1 LCARRMARNQCAV
14 AAASPHQ
21 DERNRPMR
29 LIPFLGLI
37 TLLTMPMPAV
47 AQSATPATASPVA
60 TSGDFAGL
68 VDIGGRQMYLKCRGE
83 GSPTVV
89 LESGAGNDA
98 DIWDTVALDPA
109 TEKTAVLPGVAAFTR
124 VCAYDRPGTLLALD
138 HRGRS
143 DPVPQPRTAADAV
156 DDLHALLSAAGISG
170 PYVLVG
176 HSLGGII
183 IRLYAATYPDEV
195 VGLVLVDASHEE
207 QTVRFQAALTPE
219 QWAAFERLQQ
229 QALPD
234 LADEPDLEQI
244 DFDASFAQLQAAA
257 KPLPSLPLVVLTRG
271 VPVSAELPPEMRSAL
286 PPDFPFDTFDTVW
299 QELQVELAA
308 LVPGARQVIATESG
322 HYIQLQQP
330 QLVIDAVELVAD
342 AVRDPSTWVTGAA
355 TPPA

>member
-1 LCARRMARNQCAV
+1 V
-14 AAASPHQ
+14 
-21 DERNRPMR
+21 RP
-29 LIPFLGLI
+29 LHIIGLI
-37 TLLTMPMPAV
+37 ALLLSMPIPAV
-47 AQSATPATASPVA
+47 AQSATPAAASPVA

-68 VDIGGRQMYLKCRGE
+68 VDIGDGRKLYLMCRGK

-89 LESGAGNDA
+89 LEAGAGNDA

-109 TEKTAVLPGVAAFTR
+109 TDKTAVLPGVAAFTR
-124 VCAYDRPGTLLALD
+124 VCAYDRPGTLLDLD
-138 HRGRS
+138 HRSRS
-143 DPVPQPRTAADAV
+143 DLVPQPRTAADAV
-156 DDLHALLSAAGISG
+156 ADLHALLSAAGVPG

-207 QTVRFQAALTPE
+207 QTARFQAALTPE

-229 QALPD
+229 QALAD
-234 LADEPDLEQI
+234 LADDPDIERI
-244 DFDASFAQLQAAA
+244 DLDTSFDQLRTAAA
-257 KPLPSLPLVVLTRG
+257 AQPLPSLPLVVLTRG
-271 VPVSAELPPEMRSAL
+271 VSVHAELPPEMRSAL

-299 QELQVELAA
+299 QELQAEQAA

-330 QLVIDAVELVAD
+330 ELVIDAIQQVVD
-342 AVRDPSTWVTGAA
+342 AVRDPSPWATDAA
-355 TPPA
+355 TPSA